1 MRNIRNYITDSEFKI
16 IIKKDNIYIENYI
29 DVGNIYEKEIIIFTK
44 NNKIKILGNNLYI
57 KKMLNKQILILGKYT
72 NISFEDIDE

>member
-1 MRNIRNYITDSEFKI
+1 MRNIQNYITDSEFKI
-16 IIKKDNIYIENYI
+16 FIKKDNIYIENYI
-29 DVGNIYEKEIIIFTK
+29 DVGNIYEKEITIFTK

>member
-16 IIKKDNIYIENYI
+16 FIKKDNIYIENYI
-29 DVGNIYEKEIIIFTK
+29 DVGNIYEKEITIFTK